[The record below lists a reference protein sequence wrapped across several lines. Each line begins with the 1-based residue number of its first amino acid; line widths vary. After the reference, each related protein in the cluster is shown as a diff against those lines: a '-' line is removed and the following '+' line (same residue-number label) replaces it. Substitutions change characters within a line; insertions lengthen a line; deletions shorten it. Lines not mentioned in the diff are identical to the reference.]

1 MRQLVFACMAC
12 TSEGLSP
19 AGVCYSCSISCHGS
33 HGELVELFS
42 KRNFECD
49 CGTTRMPLSCCKLRN
64 VQGDEAQLGNRYNH
78 NFRNLFCDN
87 ERYEAENEY
96 GTMYQCLLGDCCG
109 EDWFH
114 DRCIL
119 GNQTERGGQS
129 SDMLDGG
136 GEPKSS
142 EDEIQAVQ
150 AFPDENTFDHFIC
163 WKCVSGNPWLR
174 RYIGSTGFLKPVIR
188 KEGSKKIDGEK
199 PTPGFKKRKI
209 SEINPDESSKNDAK
223 ERATAHKTAVLE
235 VSDTICDNI
244 ASTCTLPES
253 SPLEYAQ
260 YEISLFFRSEFREH
274 ICRCVSCLE
283 ILRRHRI
290 LLEDEVTYEPP
301 LDSDAAESAGHESLL
316 DAGEKA
322 LGSIDRV
329 RAIEGVLAYNMLKEK
344 VKEFLQP
351 FAEEKRIVGTEDVKK
366 YFDQLQRASDTTP
379 PGASRH
385 DEN

>member
-1 MRQLVFACMAC
+1 MAC
-12 TSEGLSP
+12 TTDGSSP

-64 VQGDEAQLGNRYNH
+64 VQGEEARSGNNYNH
-78 NFRNLFCDN
+78 NFKNLFCNN
-87 ERYEAENEY
+87 ESYEAEHEY

-119 GNQTERGGQS
+119 GNETES
-129 SDMLDGG
+129 SDDSLKSGG
-136 GEPKSS
+136 DRNSGEDKTRPI
-142 EDEIQAVQ
+142 EE
-150 AFPDENTFDHFIC
+150 FPDENSFDHFIC

-174 RYIGSTGFLKPVIR
+174 RYIGNPGFLKPVIR
-188 KEGSKKIDGEK
+188 KPSSKQTGGENN
-199 PTPGFKKRKI
+199 TPGLRKRKI
-209 SEINPDESSKNDAK
+209 SEISSNGTFKDDAE
-223 ERATAHKTAVLE
+223 ERAPVPKTAALE
-235 VSDTICDNI
+235 VGDTLLLNYDTMCDNI
-244 ASTCTLPES
+244 SPTCELPKSGPPE
-253 SPLEYAQ
+253 LAR
-260 YEISLFFRSEFREH
+260 YEVSLFLHAGFRDH
-274 ICRCVSCLE
+274 LCRCVSCLE
-283 ILRRHRI
+283 ILQKHKI

-301 LDSDAAESAGHESLL
+301 LDSDAAESAGHDSLL

-351 FAEEKRIVGTEDVKK
+351 FAEEKRVVGTEDVKK
-366 YFDQLQRASDTTP
+366 YFEQLRRTSDSTPSTAS
-379 PGASRH
+379 H
-385 DEN
+385 QEEN